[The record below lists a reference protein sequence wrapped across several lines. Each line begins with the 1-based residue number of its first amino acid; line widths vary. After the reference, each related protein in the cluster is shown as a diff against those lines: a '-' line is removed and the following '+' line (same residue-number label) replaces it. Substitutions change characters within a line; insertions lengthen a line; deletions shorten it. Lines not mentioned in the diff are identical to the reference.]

1 MGSDPPLVCGR
12 IRRAILKCAW
22 SNGVVAAQALLRVPG
37 EPEVTDMAEGGF
49 LVKFDGKRKP
59 QRCYAVAF
67 DYDEW
72 SCVVNEKEKKE
83 IPKGT
88 KRITIEVER

>member
-1 MGSDPPLVCGR
+1 
-12 IRRAILKCAW
+12 
-22 SNGVVAAQALLRVPG
+22 
-37 EPEVTDMAEGGF
+37 MAEGGF
-49 LVKFDGKRKP
+49 LIKFDPKKAKP

-72 SCVVNEKEKKE
+72 SYAVNNQAKKK

-88 KRITIEVER
+88 KKITIEIELG

>member
-1 MGSDPPLVCGR
+1 MSR
-12 IRRAILKCAW
+12 IRDLWRLYRL
-22 SNGVVAAQALLRVPG
+22 AAVPG
-37 EPEVTDMAEGGF
+37 SEGTGNEPEVSDMAEGGF
-49 LVKFDGKRKP
+49 LVTFDAKKAKP

-72 SCVVNEKEKKE
+72 AYSVNDKKKAA

-88 KRITIEVER
+88 AKITIEIEL